1 MKYGILFFK
10 ETDNIGDDIQ
20 TYTAKRFLPHIDY
33 LVEREELNNFIPDKK
48 EYVSV
53 IMNGWYL
60 HNKANWPPSP
70 YINPLLHSVHL
81 TNNTTT
87 DVGDL
92 YLKNIGGEYLRKY
105 EPIGSRDYGT
115 LELLEKKQY

>member
-81 TNNTTT
+81 TNNTTI
-87 DVGDL
+87 VII
-92 YLKNIGGEYLRKY
+92 N
-105 EPIGSRDYGT
+105 SV
-115 LELLEKKQY
+115 LLTTITFLFFNFSSIFFSPCL